1 MGNRKVTLTVTAT
14 YEGRSESREYVAT
27 VLQEAKENIVK
38 EVRKV
43 VLNALV
49 GEEAHLPSVVI
60 VYTEDGRRMTMPVK
74 WNTYEPAKEETVVA
88 VAGVIILIGLAALP
102 MNRSKIGSILNY
114 DLEFSGGTA
123 STITFKDDQKVN
135 DSLEK
140 QVVKAYEKV
149 SKSTSVQSQKVKAN
163 NQMVVKS
170 VELNLSQRKQI
181 ENTLKKDYKVKS
193 VTTENI
199 SSTISNEMQR
209 DAFISVVISAICMLI
224 YIAIRFKD
232 VKFGSSAIIALINDV
247 LVVFA
252 AYSVGRLSV
261 GGTFIACMLTI
272 IGYSINS
279 TIVIFD
285 RIRENLKLQ
294 TIRTRDDIKALVNQS
309 ISSTLVRT
317 INTSL
322 TTFVM
327 VLALF
332 ICGVSSLREFALA
345 LMVGVIG
352 GAFSSV
358 FLTGPLWYMMKT
370 RIGSDAVKEN
380 QAASQAQPE
389 KITANPNRKK
399 KKKKKRK

>member
-1 MGNRKVTLTVTAT
+1 MFT
-14 YEGRSESREYVAT
+14 
-27 VLQEAKENIVK
+27 
-38 EVRKV
+38 
-43 VLNALV
+43 ALV
-49 GEEAHLPSVVI
+49 ISRFL
-60 VYTEDGRRMTMPVK
+60 VYAAYHFGLHDKK
-74 WNTYEPAKEETVVA
+74 WYGKPRTIKTRDFVRTGKKYVA

-170 VELNLSQRKQI
+170 VELNLNQRKQI
-181 ENTLKKDYKVKS
+181 EKTLKKDYKVKS

-345 LMVGVIG
+345 LIVGVIG

-370 RIGSDAVKEN
+370 RMGSDAIKESN
-380 QAASQAQPE
+380 GQTSVQPE

>member
-1 MGNRKVTLTVTAT
+1 
-14 YEGRSESREYVAT
+14 
-27 VLQEAKENIVK
+27 
-38 EVRKV
+38 
-43 VLNALV
+43 
-49 GEEAHLPSVVI
+49 
-60 VYTEDGRRMTMPVK
+60 
-74 WNTYEPAKEETVVA
+74 
-88 VAGVIILIGLAALP
+88 
-102 MNRSKIGSILNY
+102 
-114 DLEFSGGTA
+114 
-123 STITFKDDQKVN
+123 
-135 DSLEK
+135 
-140 QVVKAYEKV
+140 
-149 SKSTSVQSQKVKAN
+149 
-163 NQMVVKS
+163 
-170 VELNLSQRKQI
+170 
-181 ENTLKKDYKVKS
+181 
-193 VTTENI
+193 
-199 SSTISNEMQR
+199 MQR

-370 RIGSDAVKEN
+370 RIGSDVIKEK
-380 QAASQAQPE
+380 
-389 KITANPNRKK
+389 KIKHS
-399 KKKKKRK
+399 KRVFSKYWMLFFMKNGVR